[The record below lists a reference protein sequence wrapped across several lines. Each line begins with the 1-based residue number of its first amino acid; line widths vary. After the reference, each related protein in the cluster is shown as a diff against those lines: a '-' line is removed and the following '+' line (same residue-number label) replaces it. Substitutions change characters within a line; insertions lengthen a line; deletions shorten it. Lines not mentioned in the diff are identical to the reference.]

1 MKRRRQRRKTITF
14 RRRRR
19 RIRPR
24 LQRRRIPRLQRR
36 RKITIRKLLGR
47 GVNRP
52 YVDKRNRLMLGSG
65 SSNKTTKQT
74 GGFFPIGS
82 ALAAA
87 PPIIDLLNKII
98 R

>member
-36 RKITIRKLLGR
+36 CKITIRKLLGR

>member
-1 MKRRRQRRKTITF
+1 MKRRRQRRRTVTF

-19 RIRPR
+19 RIR
-24 LQRRRIPRLQRR
+24 PRLQRR

-47 GVNRP
+47 GINRP

-74 GGFFPIGS
+74 GGLFPIGS
-82 ALAAA
+82 VLAAA
-87 PPIIDLLNKII
+87 PPIIDLLGKII

>member
-1 MKRRRQRRKTITF
+1 MRRRRQRRRKIT

-19 RIRPR
+19 TKRP
-24 LQRRRIPRLQRR
+24 
-36 RKITIRKLLGR
+36 KITIRKLLGR
-47 GVNRP
+47 GISRP

-65 SSNKTTKQT
+65 SSNKTTKQR
-74 GGFFPIGS
+74 GGLFPIGA

-87 PPIIDLLNKII
+87 PPIIDLLGKLI

>member
-1 MKRRRQRRKTITF
+1 MKRRRQRRRKITF

-19 RIRPR
+19 CIRPR
-24 LQRRRIPRLQRR
+24 LQRRP
-36 RKITIRKLLGR
+36 KITIRKLLGR
-47 GVNRP
+47 GINRP

-65 SSNKTTKQT
+65 SSNKTTKQRR
-74 GGFFPIGS
+74 GFFPIGP

>member
-1 MKRRRQRRKTITF
+1 MYRK

-19 RIRPR
+19 RTKRPIRIR
-24 LQRRRIPRLQRR
+24 LERM
-36 RKITIRKLLGR
+36 LGR
-47 GVNRP
+47 GIAQP

-65 SSNKTTKQT
+65 SLKRTVKQK
-74 GGFFPIGS
+74 GGLFPIGA

-87 PPIIDLLNKII
+87 PPIIDLLAKII

>member
-24 LQRRRIPRLQRR
+24 LQRRRIPRLKRR

-65 SSNKTTKQT
+65 SSNKITKQT
-74 GGFFPIGS
+74 GGLFPIGS
-82 ALAAA
+82 VLAAA
-87 PPIIDLLNKII
+87 PPIIDLLGKII

>member
-1 MKRRRQRRKTITF
+1 MRRRRHRRRRITRLRKT

-19 RIRPR
+19 TKRP
-24 LQRRRIPRLQRR
+24 
-36 RKITIRKLLGR
+36 KITIRKLLGR
-47 GVNRP
+47 GFSRP

-65 SSNKTTKQT
+65 SSNKTTKQR
-74 GGFFPIGS
+74 GGLFPIGA

-87 PPIIDLLNKII
+87 PPIIDLLGKLI

>member
-1 MKRRRQRRKTITF
+1 MSRRLQRRRTTF

-19 RIRPR
+19 RTTF
-24 LQRRRIPRLQRR
+24 RRRRRLIHPRLQRR

-47 GVNRP
+47 GINRP

-87 PPIIDLLNKII
+87 SPIIDLLSKII

>member
-1 MKRRRQRRKTITF
+1 MKRRRQRCKTITF

-82 ALAAA
+82 VLAAA
-87 PPIIDLLNKII
+87 PPIIDLLGKII

>member
-1 MKRRRQRRKTITF
+1 MKRRRQRRRTVTF

-19 RIRPR
+19 RIR
-24 LQRRRIPRLQRR
+24 PRLQRR

-47 GVNRP
+47 GINRP

-65 SSNKTTKQT
+65 SSNKTTKQRR
-74 GGFFPIGS
+74 GFFPIGP

>member
-1 MKRRRQRRKTITF
+1 MKVKRRRRRKITF

-19 RIRPR
+19 
-24 LQRRRIPRLQRR
+24 QRRP
-36 RKITIRKLLGR
+36 KITIRKLLGR
-47 GVNRP
+47 GVSRP

>member
-1 MKRRRQRRKTITF
+1 MYRK

-19 RIRPR
+19 RSRRPIRIR
-24 LQRRRIPRLQRR
+24 LKRM
-36 RKITIRKLLGR
+36 LGR
-47 GVNRP
+47 GFTRP

-65 SSNKTTKQT
+65 SLKRTVKQK
-74 GGFFPIGS
+74 GGLFPLAT

-87 PPIIDLLNKII
+87 PPIIDFLAKII

>member
-1 MKRRRQRRKTITF
+1 MKRRRQRRRTITF

-19 RIRPR
+19 RIRPI
-24 LQRRRIPRLQRR
+24 LQRRRIRPRLQRR

-47 GVNRP
+47 GINRP

-74 GGFFPIGS
+74 GGLFPIGS
-82 ALAAA
+82 VLAAA
-87 PPIIDLLNKII
+87 PPIIDLLG
-98 R
+98 